1 MTELYVFRGANG
13 HAEMAT
19 DDKNGKKLPSH
30 PFGEW
35 VFSRTI
41 QESRAEA
48 TLAALKS
55 RLALTPLSSATAR
68 GRPFPQQRWRLAMWR
83 NFRSAPSFRRA

>member
-1 MTELYVFRGANG
+1 MPKWLPMIKTVRNYHPIRSENGFFPEPFRN
-13 HAEMAT
+13 
-19 DDKNGKKLPSH
+19 
-30 PFGEW
+30 
-35 VFSRTI
+35 
-41 QESRAEA
+41 RAEA